1 MVIAARKRQLEEEM
15 QAMRDADPEEDLDDG
30 DHRHVEEERSL
41 GGKDEEEFLESDDED
56 REYEELKECTFKP
69 NINKNNIPAR
79 SVDDLIEW
87 GKMKHHRMLETKIQI
102 NCFDPNNFKPFVNPK
117 SKKIAGRR
125 KGNIEDRLLKLGEE
139 HKETLKKKREDAT
152 KGLFKPVINE
162 KSKELAGKKKRGED
176 DEYLTKT
183 LTAQHGR
190 ADYFVT
196 GQGKS
201 VERLASNAGNRDSK
215 AGSDFKVD
223 PM

>member
-1 MVIAARKRQLEEEM
+1 M
-15 QAMRDADPEEDLDDG
+15 QAMRDADPEEDLDNG
-30 DHRHVEEERSL
+30 DLRHVDDDRGHDQNE
-41 GGKDEEEFLESDDED
+41 DDEFLESDDED
-56 REYEELKECTFKP
+56 REQEDLKECTFKP

-117 SKKIAGRR
+117 SKKIAGKR

-196 GQGKS
+196 GPGKS
-201 VERLASNAGNRDSK
+201 IEKLPSHLGNQNSRN
-215 AGSDFKVD
+215 GSDFKVD

>member
-1 MVIAARKRQLEEEM
+1 
-15 QAMRDADPEEDLDDG
+15 MRDADPEDDVDDG
-30 DHRHVEEERSL
+30 DHRHIEEDRSQRQESEEEY
-41 GGKDEEEFLESDDED
+41 LESDDED

-139 HKETLKKKREDAT
+139 HNETLKKKREDAT

-196 GQGKS
+196 GPGKS
-201 VERLASNAGNRDSK
+201 VERLPSNIGNQNSRT
-215 AGSDFKVD
+215 GSDFKVD